1 MLRHSF
7 IAFIVTILSAS
18 SLTGTPTIYAEH
30 LYSVIG
36 TINFSNPY
44 PSGVTINSPD
54 AEVYVTLFDSSEISI
69 INGQTDEIADT
80 IFLPNGTYPDD
91 IDFSIIDGGSYL
103 YVIDRSSS
111 SPHTLKVIDT
121 STKQVVA
128 NIPVG
133 VNGNEVAA
141 NSANAK
147 VYVASEDG
155 VTGTADRVFVING
168 RSNTVITT
176 VAVGSHPLGVTVNPA
191 SGRAYVANFES
202 NTVSVIDGTS
212 NNVIATIPVGQF
224 PSAVDV
230 DMYTNRIY
238 VTNSGTD
245 SVSVIDGISNN
256 VISTIPVGNGPRA
269 VDVNQFNHRV
279 FVTNIFEN
287 TVSVIDGMSNTV
299 IDAVSVGNEPWKV
312 AVNAA
317 KDKVYVTNRDSNTVS
332 VISAETPEVCPTK
345 NIQHW
350 DKIVFKILSSDLAE
364 RLNLTAG
371 TELDIKIQD
380 DPSKVADI
388 KQKVLDSLQ
397 VPDAPRNAT
406 EIIDVNYAIICASQ
420 AAEESESI
428 TMANST
434 TANLTKSSSLI
445 NITGLR

>member
-1 MLRHSF
+1 M
-7 IAFIVTILSAS
+7 IILSAS
-18 SLTGTPTIYAEH
+18 LTGTGAIYAEH
-30 LYSVIG
+30 LYTVID

-54 AEVYVTLFDSSEISI
+54 AKVYVTLFGSSEISI

-80 IFLPNGTYPDD
+80 IFLPNGTRPDD
-91 IDFSIIDGGSYL
+91 IDFSMINSGSYL
-103 YVIDRSSS
+103 YVIDKAS

-121 STKQVVA
+121 STRQVIA
-128 NIPVG
+128 NISVG

-141 NSANAK
+141 NGANAK
-147 VYVASEDG
+147 VYVTSDDGAS
-155 VTGTADRVFVING
+155 GTADRVFVING
-168 RSNTVITT
+168 RSNTIITT
-176 VAVGSHPLGVTVNPA
+176 VAVGSHPLGVGVNPA
-191 SGRAYVANFES
+191 NGRAYVANFES
-202 NTVSVIDGTS
+202 NTVSVIHGTS
-212 NNVIATIPVGQF
+212 NNVIATIPVGQL

-238 VTNSGTD
+238 VTNIGTD

-256 VISTIPVGNGPRA
+256 VIATIPVGNGPRA

-287 TVSVIDGMSNTV
+287 TVSVIDGTSNTV
-299 IDAVSVGNEPWKV
+299 IDTVPVGDNPWKV

-317 KDKVYVTNRDSNTVS
+317 KDKVYVTNTYSNTVS
-332 VISAETPEVCPTK
+332 VISAESPAVCPTK

-350 DKIVFKILSSDLAE
+350 DKIVFKILSSDLAQ

-380 DPSKVADI
+380 DSSKVADI
-388 KQKVLDSLQ
+388 KQKVHDFLK

-406 EIIDVNYAIICASQ
+406 EIIDVNYAVICASQ
-420 AAEESESI
+420 AAPP
-428 TMANST
+428 
-434 TANLTKSSSLI
+434 LQ
-445 NITGLR
+445 NITAAGPTTTNNVTVIAPPENVTATILR